1 MNYHLKCK
9 PIWRIEESRE
19 SNDFTAYSVRYT
31 LRMLAAQ
38 TDVETQR
45 VCWLIDVCLIKTKF

>member
-1 MNYHLKCK
+1 M
-9 PIWRIEESRE
+9 RIEESRE